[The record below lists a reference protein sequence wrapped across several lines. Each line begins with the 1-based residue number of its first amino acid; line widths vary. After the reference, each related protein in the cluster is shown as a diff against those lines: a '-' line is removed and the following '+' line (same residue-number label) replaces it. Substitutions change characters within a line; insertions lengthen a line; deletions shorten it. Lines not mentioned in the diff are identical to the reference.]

1 MIDETLLERYRRL
14 DTPLIADAL
23 DELEIPGC
31 LLGIDSILQ
40 DTVICGEAF
49 TVHYVPRGLEAPSV
63 GNYFD
68 EVQPGQIVV
77 IDNAGR
83 TDCAVWG
90 DLTTCLARQRKI
102 GGTVI
107 DGACRDVC
115 AIREQNYPVFS
126 RGVCMISGKRYVQQ
140 SVTAVPISVAG
151 MRVCPGDLIF
161 GDETGVIAI
170 PRTKITEVLNT
181 AERLQKEEHA
191 ALQRLSNE
199 YEEDKHEAT

>member
-1 MIDETLLERYRRL
+1 MIDETLIARYHAL

-23 DELEIPGC
+23 DELDIPGC
-31 LLGIDSILQ
+31 LLGIGSVLQ
-40 DTVICGEAF
+40 NTVICGEAF

-63 GNYFD
+63 GSYFD
-68 EVQPGQIVV
+68 EVLPGQIVV

-90 DLTTCLARQRKI
+90 DLTTCLARNRRI

-107 DGACRDVC
+107 DGACRDIR
-115 AIREQNYPVFS
+115 AIREQNYPVFCKS
-126 RGVCMISGKRYVQQ
+126 VCMISGRRYVQQ
-140 SVTAVPISVAG
+140 SVTQVPVSIAG

-170 PRTKITEVLNT
+170 PHSKITEVLEV
-181 AERLQKEEHA
+181 AERILKDETTAFRHLSYKVEE
-191 ALQRLSNE
+191 E
-199 YEEDKHEAT
+199 

>member
-1 MIDETLLERYRRL
+1 MIDETLIERYHAL

-23 DELEIPGC
+23 DELDIPGC
-31 LLGIDSILQ
+31 LLGIGSVLQ

-63 GNYFD
+63 GSYFD

-90 DLTTCLARQRKI
+90 DLTTCLARNRSI

-107 DGACRDVC
+107 DGACRDVR

-126 RGVCMISGKRYVQQ
+126 KGVCMISGRRYVQQ
-140 SVTAVPISVAG
+140 SVTQVPVSIAG

-170 PRTKITEVLNT
+170 PKSKIREVLET
-181 AERLQKEEHA
+181 AERIQKEEKA
-191 ALQRLSNE
+191 VLKRLSSRGT
-199 YEEDKHEAT
+199 ED

>member
-1 MIDETLLERYRRL
+1 MINEEVLKRYRNL

-23 DELEIPGC
+23 DELDIPGC
-31 LLGIDSILQ
+31 LLGINSVLQ

-68 EVQPGQIVV
+68 MVKPGQIIV

-83 TDCAVWG
+83 IDCAVWG
-90 DLTTCLARQRKI
+90 DLTTCLAKKLRI

-107 DGACRDVC
+107 DGACRDIK
-115 AIREQNYPVFS
+115 AIREQDYPVFS
-126 RGVCMISGKRYVQQ
+126 RGICMKSGKRLVQQ
-140 SVTAVPISVAG
+140 SITGVPISVATT
-151 MRVCPGDLIF
+151 RVCPGDLIF

-170 PRTKITEVLNT
+170 PQSKITEVLIT
-181 AERLQKEEHA
+181 AERLQKEEA
-191 ALQRLSNE
+191 AMLRQLSDN
-199 YEEDKHEAT
+199 KAF

>member
-1 MIDETLLERYRRL
+1 MIDRTLIERYRTL

-31 LLGIDSILQ
+31 LLGIGSILQ

-49 TVHYVPRGLEAPSV
+49 TVHFVPRGLETPSV

-90 DLTTCLARQRKI
+90 DLTTCLAQNRGI

-107 DGACRDVC
+107 DGACRDVR

-126 RGVCMISGKRYVQQ
+126 RGICMISGRRYVQQ
-140 SVTAVPISVAG
+140 SVTQVPVSIAG

-170 PRTKITEVLNT
+170 PKTKIKEVLET
-181 AERLQKEEHA
+181 AERIQTEESA
-191 ALQRLSNE
+191 MLKRLSSWKGE
-199 YEEDKHEAT
+199 K